1 MAGFVADEILA
12 SHIAATD
19 VVGRRMDVGQ
29 DGKTQILVYHLG
41 CVTERIHSHERFA
54 EE

>member
-1 MAGFVADEILA
+1 MAGFFADEILA
-12 SHIAATD
+12 SHTAATD
-19 VVGRRMDVGQ
+19 VVGRRMDIGQ
-29 DGKTQILVYHLG
+29 DGKTQILVDHFV